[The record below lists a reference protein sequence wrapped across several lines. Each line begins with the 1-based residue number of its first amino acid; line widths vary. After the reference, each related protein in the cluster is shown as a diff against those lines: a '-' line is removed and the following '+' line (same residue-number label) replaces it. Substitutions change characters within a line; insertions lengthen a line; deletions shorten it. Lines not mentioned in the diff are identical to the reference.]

1 MVYYQNYLIIMSS
14 MDIQE
19 KTVLLTVLFTRLW
32 ASHPIKNFRLS
43 RVSWYYSDKW
53 WQFPLVVNTN
63 VNQICI
69 KTCHFI
75 STHWSACNH
84 GFNQQPVINSSLGE
98 STWSSGETLGGFVS
112 LHQTISFPTEKKRKR
127 RKEAVRERNKNEKEN
142 KNEIHKIDRW

>member
-1 MVYYQNYLIIMSS
+1 M
-14 MDIQE
+14 
-19 KTVLLTVLFTRLW
+19 
-32 ASHPIKNFRLS
+32 
-43 RVSWYYSDKW
+43 
-53 WQFPLVVNTN
+53 VVNTN

-69 KTCHFI
+69 KTCHFT

-127 RKEAVRERNKNEKEN
+127 RKEAVREINKNEKKN